1 MEENKITISKYEYDN
16 LKETKLKYE
25 ILMNHIFYGDSTGLS
40 YDKKDL
46 ELSVRSLVKA
56 IKVLEPIWYEQ
67 VVRKYKLKKEENNND
82 TNWKSVLSHNN

>member
-25 ILMNHIFYGDSTGLS
+25 IIMNHIFYSDSTDLT

-46 ELSVRSLVKA
+46 VLSSHSILKVIKA
-56 IKVLEPIWYEQ
+56 VEPVWYKQ
-67 VVRKYKLKKEENNND
+67 VIRKYNEKKEE
-82 TNWKSVLSHNN
+82 K

>member
-25 ILMNHIFYGDSTGLS
+25 ILMNHIFYSDLTCLT

-46 ELSVRSLVKA
+46 SLSERSIIKMIKA
-56 IKVLEPIWYEQ
+56 IEPVWYKQALNKHKDLEE
-67 VVRKYKLKKEENNND
+67 KEEN
-82 TNWKSVLSHNN
+82 K